1 MLFMR
6 FERFAVCHRT
16 NSHQIIISA
25 MNFPLELSTLA
36 LTSDTTQ
43 SVGGPRLA
51 YGMSLGWVGMTE

>member
-1 MLFMR
+1 MLFMK

-25 MNFPLELSTLA
+25 MNFPLEQLTLA
-36 LTSDTTQ
+36 LTSDATQ

-51 YGMSLGWVGMTE
+51 YGMSLG